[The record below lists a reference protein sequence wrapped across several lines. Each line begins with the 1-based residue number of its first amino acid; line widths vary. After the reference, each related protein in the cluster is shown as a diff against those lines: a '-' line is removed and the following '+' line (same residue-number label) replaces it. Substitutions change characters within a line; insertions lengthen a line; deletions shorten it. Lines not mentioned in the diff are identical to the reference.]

1 MEILQDKDAK
11 ISFLQKA
18 IDVVVLVSG
27 EPLSAKPARIVA
39 GHEPEKTNE
48 LLQRLGKCCLS
59 KVPPARP
66 LGVGT
71 HRREAGGGQTPDGR
85 ADRAVGGVPGEE
97 LQASSEPDP
106 APSHGS
112 SLKPQGVPV
121 SSVAGSVRQGLGR
134 FGRGTRGWRPWVP
147 PPLGPPFRAGDCF
160 QPGPGWPRS
169 CFSLPW
175 GLVGGPCSLPPLGSA
190 SLGPALSPRAF
201 AELCRLSRT
210 SLTCAGAGL
219 VTPEIFS
226 MG

>member
-71 HRREAGGGQTPDGR
+71 HRREEGRPQTGGQTSRWEVFRGR
-85 ADRAVGGVPGEE
+85 SSRPARNLTLPGVTE
-97 LQASSEPDP
+97 
-106 APSHGS
+106 
-112 SLKPQGVPV
+112 VV
-121 SSVAGSVRQGLGR
+121 
-134 FGRGTRGWRPWVP
+134 
-147 PPLGPPFRAGDCF
+147 
-160 QPGPGWPRS
+160 
-169 CFSLPW
+169 
-175 GLVGGPCSLPPLGSA
+175 
-190 SLGPALSPRAF
+190 
-201 AELCRLSRT
+201 
-210 SLTCAGAGL
+210 
-219 VTPEIFS
+219 
-226 MG
+226 